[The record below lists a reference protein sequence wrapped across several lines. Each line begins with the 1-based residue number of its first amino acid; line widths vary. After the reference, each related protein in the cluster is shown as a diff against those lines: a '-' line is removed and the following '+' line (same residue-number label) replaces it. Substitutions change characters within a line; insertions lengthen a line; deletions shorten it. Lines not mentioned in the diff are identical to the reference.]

1 MIVTTPQDI
10 ALLDARKGIEM
21 FRKVDI
27 PVLGVVENMSYFACP
42 ECGAKSQVFGV
53 GGGERV
59 AEEFGVPLLGQL
71 PLALDIREQA
81 DGGRPTVAADSESA
95 TALLYRDLARHAAA
109 RIWALDA
116 AGAPTI
122 SMADD

>member
-1 MIVTTPQDI
+1 MRCS
-10 ALLDARKGIEM
+10 A
-21 FRKVDI
+21 KVDI

-42 ECGAKSQVFGV
+42 ECGAKSEVFGV

-59 AEEFGVPLLGQL
+59 AAEFGVPLLGQL

-81 DGGRPTVAADSESA
+81 DGGRANRGGGRGV
-95 TALLYRDLARHAAA
+95 RHGPAVPGFGSPCSGPHL
-109 RIWALDA
+109 ALDA
-116 AGAPTI
+116 ASAPTI